1 MLHRHGNPT
10 PFARPEYGALQ
21 DRTIITRGKQEI
33 SGSRYPLWN
42 WRHVLLVMTLAIIGL
57 GGSGFS
63 SVASAAGQVAAQQ
76 SSSVNNDV
84 PTNESESS
92 LLPAPKPE
100 RSDYPNIGVS
110 SRSLVWV
117 VAQMHLFFGALV

>member
-1 MLHRHGNPT
+1 MLHRHVNPT
-10 PFARPEYGALQ
+10 PFALAEYGALE
-21 DRTIITRGKQEI
+21 DRTIIIRGKQEI

-42 WRHVLLVMTLAIIGL
+42 WRHVLLVMMVAIIGL
-57 GGSGFS
+57 SGSGFS
-63 SVASAAGQVAAQQ
+63 SVASTAGQAAAQQ
-76 SSSVNNDV
+76 ISSVNSDV
-84 PTNESESS
+84 PTDESDSS
-92 LLPAPKPE
+92 ILPAPKPE